1 MADSTQR
8 SSLKISSAEKAL
20 KQKEKELYSIQRIS
34 KALSSTLK
42 LDELLKLI
50 MQEITA
56 LMDADRST
64 LYLLDKDRGEIWS
77 KIALK
82 AEVREIRQKL
92 GVGISGTVAQTGQII
107 NIPDA
112 YHDDRFDP
120 STDKRTGY
128 RTQSILCMP
137 VWEPLSQNEKREIL
151 GVVQVLNK
159 KDGAFTKDDESLLE
173 IIASQVAISIAN
185 SRLYHQLEKKYQEID
200 VLYEFEQIIS
210 TQFSF
215 QNLLKRILVNTADYL
230 QADIVM
236 AYFPFENE
244 YVFAAYYKDGDTFYR
259 TLPEVSRDWIGFVQN
274 PDIRDLASLWHHFQS
289 YFGVKSNYKDGSVI
303 FSGIG
308 LGDDKSGLFI
318 ALDLEA
324 SSSQEMQD
332 QQKIFDL
339 IAQKMSR
346 ALELETLHQNLLKQ
360 ERLSA
365 IGQMMSTIVHDIRS
379 PINTVNGFVELIADE
394 SFSPEERQDFANI
407 IRQEINSLMHM
418 VTEILDFAKG
428 KTSILLRK
436 SSAKSVLK
444 IFDPSLKQLCKLT
457 KTDLHLDINSKHLIY
472 VDEDKLSRVFHNIT
486 KNALEAMGEG
496 GSFYININDKPDG
509 VIFEFSDT
517 GPGIPPEIQ
526 ERLFESFVTSG
537 KESGTGLG
545 LAIVKKII
553 DEHGGHIEI
562 DSKKNQGATFRI
574 KLPLYKTNQGKI

>member
-1 MADSTQR
+1 MADSKKKP
-8 SSLKISSAEKAL
+8 SAKISSTEKAL
-20 KQKEKELYSIQRIS
+20 RQKEKELYSIQRIS

-42 LDELLKLI
+42 LNELLRLI

-64 LYLLDKDRGEIWS
+64 LYLLDKDREEIWS

-82 AEVREIRQKL
+82 AEIREIRQKL
-92 GVGISGTVAQTGQII
+92 GVGISGTVAQTGEII

-137 VWEPLSQNEKREIL
+137 VWEPLSQNEEREIL

-173 IIASQVAISIAN
+173 TIASQVAISIAN

-210 TQFSF
+210 TQFDL
-215 QNLLKRILVNTADYL
+215 QNLLEKILVNTTDYL
-230 QADIVM
+230 QAGRVM
-236 AYFPFENE
+236 AYFPFENGH
-244 YVFAAYYKDGDTFYR
+244 VFAAFDKNGKNLYR
-259 TLPEVSRDWIGFVQN
+259 TVPEVSKDWLKFVNN
-274 PDIRDLASLWHHFQS
+274 PQIRNIALLWDNFRS
-289 YFGVKSNYKDGSVI
+289 YFSIRANYEDCPVI
-303 FSGIG
+303 FSPIRIS
-308 LGDDKSGLFI
+308 KEKNGLFI
-318 ALDLEA
+318 SLDVKA
-324 SSSQEMQD
+324 STSQEMLD
-332 QQKIFDL
+332 QQKVFDL
-339 IAQKMSR
+339 IAQKISR

-365 IGQMMSTIVHDIRS
+365 VGQMMSTIVHDIRS
-379 PINTVNGFVELIADE
+379 PINTVNGFVELIAEE
-394 SFSPEERQDFANI
+394 SFSTEERKDFANI

-428 KTSILLRK
+428 KTSILPRK
-436 SSAKSVLK
+436 SSAKNVLK
-444 IFDPSLKQLCKLT
+444 RFNPSLKQLCKIS
-457 KTDLHLDINSKHLIY
+457 KTDLHLDINSKHIIY

-486 KNALEAMGEG
+486 KNALEAMGDG
-496 GSFYININDKPDG
+496 GAFYININDERDG
-509 VIFEFSDT
+509 VVFEFRDT

-553 DEHGGHIEI
+553 DEHGGHIVIE
-562 DSKKNQGATFRI
+562 SKKNQGATFRI
-574 KLPLYKTNQGKI
+574 KLPLYKSN